1 MDLAG
6 LPVAD
11 RLEVCFAGRSN
22 VGKSSLINALT
33 GRAKLARAST
43 EPGRTRELNYFD
55 IGEGRLFLVDLPGFG
70 YAQVSKTQVAAWT
83 RLIRSYLRGRPSL
96 RRVFLLVDSR
106 RGLMDTDTEI
116 MDLLDGAAVNY
127 QIILTKVD
135 KVPKPEVEKTAA
147 ALAAK
152 LKKRGAAHPVVLQTS
167 SEKGWGIAEL
177 RAENERLRRV
187 VLDLE
192 AENLQRRQ
200 KRSRP
205 ELLKGAVRRIET
217 PLGTLYV
224 TITEDDKGQPF
235 EVFMSLGKAGGA
247 LMADVEALGRLISL
261 ALRSGIPMREIYRQ
275 LRGISSDR
283 QIGLGQNKVLSVPD
297 AVGIAIERWMQDKQ
311 GIQQELLPTASTRT
325 SEPTPVAQVTRT
337 GSQGEQM
344 LFGTH
349 EPTLAGACPDC
360 GSQLEYAE
368 GCMKCH
374 VCGFSE
380 CG

>member
-1 MDLAG
+1 MDTPSFSDDQIEAGRLLFSGSAEFVMGVVDLAG
-6 LPVAD
+6 LPPAD

-83 RLIRSYLRGRPSL
+83 KLIRAYLRGRPSL

-147 ALAAK
+147 AVSAK
-152 LKKRGAAHPVVLQTS
+152 LRKRGAAHPVVLQTS

-177 RAENERLRRV
+177 RAE
-187 VLDLE
+187 
-192 AENLQRRQ
+192 
-200 KRSRP
+200 
-205 ELLKGAVRRIET
+205 
-217 PLGTLYV
+217 
-224 TITEDDKGQPF
+224 
-235 EVFMSLGKAGGA
+235 
-247 LMADVEALGRLISL
+247 
-261 ALRSGIPMREIYRQ
+261 
-275 LRGISSDR
+275 
-283 QIGLGQNKVLSVPD
+283 
-297 AVGIAIERWMQDKQ
+297 IAAF
-311 GIQQELLPTASTRT
+311 LPPA
-325 SEPTPVAQVTRT
+325 
-337 GSQGEQM
+337 
-344 LFGTH
+344 
-349 EPTLAGACPDC
+349 
-360 GSQLEYAE
+360 
-368 GCMKCH
+368 
-374 VCGFSE
+374 
-380 CG
+380 

>member
-1 MDLAG
+1 MGVVDLAG
-6 LPVAD
+6 LPPAD

-83 RLIRSYLRGRPSL
+83 KLIRAYLRGRPSL

-147 ALAAK
+147 AVSAK

-167 SEKGWGIAEL
+167 SERGWGIAEL
-177 RAENERLRRV
+177 RAE
-187 VLDLE
+187 
-192 AENLQRRQ
+192 
-200 KRSRP
+200 
-205 ELLKGAVRRIET
+205 
-217 PLGTLYV
+217 
-224 TITEDDKGQPF
+224 
-235 EVFMSLGKAGGA
+235 
-247 LMADVEALGRLISL
+247 
-261 ALRSGIPMREIYRQ
+261 
-275 LRGISSDR
+275 
-283 QIGLGQNKVLSVPD
+283 
-297 AVGIAIERWMQDKQ
+297 IAAF
-311 GIQQELLPTASTRT
+311 LPPS
-325 SEPTPVAQVTRT
+325 
-337 GSQGEQM
+337 
-344 LFGTH
+344 
-349 EPTLAGACPDC
+349 
-360 GSQLEYAE
+360 
-368 GCMKCH
+368 
-374 VCGFSE
+374 
-380 CG
+380 

>member
-1 MDLAG
+1 MDAPSFPDDQIEAGRLLFSGSAEFVMGVVDLAG
-6 LPVAD
+6 LPIAD

-147 ALAAK
+147 AVAAK

-177 RAENERLRRV
+177 RAE
-187 VLDLE
+187 
-192 AENLQRRQ
+192 
-200 KRSRP
+200 
-205 ELLKGAVRRIET
+205 I
-217 PLGTLYV
+217 
-224 TITEDDKGQPF
+224 
-235 EVFMSLGKAGGA
+235 AGF
-247 LMADVEALGRLISL
+247 
-261 ALRSGIPMREIYRQ
+261 
-275 LRGISSDR
+275 
-283 QIGLGQNKVLSVPD
+283 
-297 AVGIAIERWMQDKQ
+297 
-311 GIQQELLPTASTRT
+311 LPPA
-325 SEPTPVAQVTRT
+325 
-337 GSQGEQM
+337 
-344 LFGTH
+344 
-349 EPTLAGACPDC
+349 
-360 GSQLEYAE
+360 
-368 GCMKCH
+368 
-374 VCGFSE
+374 
-380 CG
+380 